1 MANRHRVRVLV
12 VDEEEDTC
20 RHFSEILTDLGDR
33 VGRAC
38 DGETAPELVR
48 RQPSDVVLPD
58 LTLPGIDGLTLSRE
72 IRAAPIALNL
82 PGSHGTEVLDL
93 VRQPDPKPGP
103 CSIIGRR
110 SEREATVARRL
121 AEGADASCDE
131 PFDVPGMSESLD
143 QSTKAQG

>member
-12 VDEEEDTC
+12 VDDEEDTC
-20 RHFSEILTDLGDR
+20 RNFSDILTDLGDR

-72 IRAAPIALNL
+72 FRAAPIALNL

-93 VRQPDPKPGP
+93 VRQPRPETRTVLDHRPALRAGRDRGTNA
-103 CSIIGRR
+103 CRR
-110 SEREATVARRL
+110 SRHVLRR
-121 AEGADASCDE
+121 A
-131 PFDVPGMSESLD
+131 V
-143 QSTKAQG
+143 